1 MAGVTGWCS
10 FAYAIKVVKQ
20 DQCQGTFGPFRLC
33 ICNCCPITYS
43 TGPLIFSRHFLP
55 STALVKSE
63 CRSLSFVL
71 ALAGATTRSNIFCWR
86 GNKHSYNTLLLP
98 YNTSA
103 EKWQIL
109 RNLRIEQ
116 WEKFFSLEVLP
127 VWTWWMQNWVLTPG
141 FAKCTLRSKYLNICW
156 SRVNYADN

>member
-1 MAGVTGWCS
+1 MAGITGWCS

-71 ALAGATTRSNIFCWR
+71 ALAGATTRSNVFCWR

-116 WEKFFSLEVLP
+116 WEKFFFIRGVTSLNVMNAELSLD
-127 VWTWWMQNWVLTPG
+127 TWFCKMY
-141 FAKCTLRSKYLNICW
+141 SDICW
-156 SRVNYADN
+156 SRVNYTDK